1 VFGRQI
7 SPRQEAS
14 ASVAGADY
22 GERIACANADWP
34 SAHTIA
40 RSEIFAALYLLGIVN
55 AEAPLLFGAIFGKE
69 PWHAQ
74 ISRLNIVVLAAV
86 AVGLYLLRQSPGA
99 AMKRGDWFVTAVA
112 ASLLLVPRHAA
123 TWLAVTGLALYA
135 LGRDRPS
142 PTAVASASVFLA
154 IAASNFW
161 GPVLVQ
167 VFGSTL
173 LALDA
178 GLAAVL
184 LDVIGH
190 GVAERS
196 GNVIVTS
203 DQMTLVVLG
212 GCSSVLNV
220 LYGFLCWTAIARA
233 IRPAWRP
240 ADLLILLAVGALV
253 ITANTLRLALMGLS
267 ADSYE
272 WVHGPVGSNVF
283 NVGLLF
289 LIAAIALHST
299 GRAASPL
306 CRYRSASRS
315 GEPVC

>member
-1 VFGRQI
+1 VI
-7 SPRQEAS
+7 S
-14 ASVAGADY
+14 
-22 GERIACANADWP
+22 
-34 SAHTIA
+34 
-40 RSEIFAALYLLGIVN
+40 RSEVFAALYLLGVVN
-55 AEAPLLFGAIFGKE
+55 AEAFLLFGAIFGKE
-69 PWHAQ
+69 PWLAQ
-74 ISRLNIVVLAAV
+74 VSRLNIVVVAAAAV
-86 AVGLYLLRQSPGA
+86 GVYLLRQSTGA
-99 AMKRGDWFVTAVA
+99 AMKRGDWFVTAVV
-112 ASLLLVPRHAA
+112 ASLLLVPRYAA
-123 TWLAVTGLALYA
+123 SWLAVSGLALYA
-135 LGRDRPS
+135 LGRDRRS
-142 PTAVASASVFLA
+142 TTTAASASIFLA
-154 IAASNFW
+154 IAASSFW

-178 GLAAVL
+178 ALAAAL
-184 LDVIGH
+184 LDAIGH

-203 DQMTLVVLG
+203 DQLTLVVLG
-212 GCSSVLNV
+212 GCSSLPNV

-233 IRPAWRP
+233 IRPAWRA
-240 ADLLILLAVGALV
+240 ADLLILLAVGGLV

-283 NVGLLF
+283 NVGLLL

-299 GRAASPL
+299 GRAASPP
-306 CRYRSASRS
+306 CRHRNASRS